1 MLADLIHH
9 VRESLGTEQIR
20 RTVEVYTKN
29 LHDNF
34 PGTSFQTMS
43 AKLLLNLAEYI
54 AKLPDKQEAR
64 HYLIMI
70 LDAIAEKFAAMN
82 RQFDNAVKQ
91 SRLTALAAKEELNS
105 EPDAMD
111 IDGKDA
117 PKEEFDEI
125 DIFMATPIKTT
136 NPRERGADPV
146 SGMFCLRESHT
157 NC

>member
-1 MLADLIHH
+1 
-9 VRESLGTEQIR
+9 
-20 RTVEVYTKN
+20 
-29 LHDNF
+29 
-34 PGTSFQTMS
+34 
-43 AKLLLNLAEYI
+43 
-54 AKLPDKQEAR
+54 
-64 HYLIMI
+64 MI

-91 SRLTALAAKEELNS
+91 SRLTAIAAKEELNPDS
-105 EPDAMD
+105 GDAMD

-146 SGMFCLRESHT
+146 SGRSGFQGN
-157 NC
+157 NCRILTIF